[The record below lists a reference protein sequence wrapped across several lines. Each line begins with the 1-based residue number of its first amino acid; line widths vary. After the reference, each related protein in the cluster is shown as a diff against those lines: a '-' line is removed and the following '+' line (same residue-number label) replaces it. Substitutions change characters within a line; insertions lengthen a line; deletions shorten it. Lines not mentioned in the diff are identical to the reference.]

1 MRPED
6 TELASGENEDFASRN
21 EHHTSVI
28 LHENDGALWLSVHS
42 FWLEGD
48 EPDASM
54 VVQLSQ
60 EQINGMARWLTR
72 RASLPS
78 AAHDTTGGK
87 DV

>member
-21 EHHTSVI
+21 EHDNSII
-28 LHENDGALWLSVHS
+28 LHEHDGALWLSVHS
-42 FWLEGD
+42 FWLKGD

-72 RASLPS
+72 RAD
-78 AAHDTTGGK
+78 AASPRKEET
-87 DV
+87 